1 MSQRNIGR
9 PLVWLSSHVD
19 RPMFRRQIEIFPASL
34 KLIAIAAHDI
44 AIAHCTDE
52 GAHRGPITMSTFRH
66 GLQRTLCLRQVA
78 RSQAL
83 KPQWQRPIF
92 QTSVKNLSTTIET
105 TTEEKEPTSETKIT
119 PPPEE
124 PFQGVRNA
132 RPVPVSR
139 SYFSREPNFND
150 DLVKLS
156 NLLQKYQHLPTLPAD
171 QVPVQLWMTLKDYRQ
186 VHGEPVKAKP
196 YSQVIAMVRRLH
208 QIHPGVK
215 PREVK
220 QGLRAFVRVIDSRQN
235 AKKVVPL
242 DKFGRALAVGR
253 RKTSTARAWVVE
265 GTGELLVN
273 GKPLHEV
280 FGRIHDRES
289 AIWALRSTQR
299 ADKYNVW
306 ALVDGGGV
314 TGQAEALTLAIAK
327 AMLIHEPDLK
337 PALRKGEWN
346 YMQLKDCYEC

>member
-1 MSQRNIGR
+1 MSNI
-9 PLVWLSSHVD
+9 
-19 RPMFRRQIEIFPASL
+19 
-34 KLIAIAAHDI
+34 
-44 AIAHCTDE
+44 
-52 GAHRGPITMSTFRH
+52 RH
-66 GLQRTLCLRQVA
+66 GLQQTLCLRQLT
-78 RSQAL
+78 RSQSL
-83 KPQWQRPIF
+83 RPQWQRPSF
-92 QTSVKNLSTTIET
+92 HTTAKNPSTIET
-105 TTEEKEPTSETKIT
+105 TEQNEPTPEGKIA

-132 RPVPVSR
+132 RPVPVSP
-139 SYFSREPNFND
+139 SYFSREPSFND

-156 NLLQKYQHLPTLPAD
+156 NLLQKYQHLPTLAPD
-171 QVPVQLWMTLKDYRQ
+171 QVPTQLWKTLKDYRQ

-196 YSQVIAMVRRLH
+196 YSQIITLVRRLH
-208 QIHPGVK
+208 QIHPGVM
-215 PREVK
+215 PDEVK
-220 QGLRAFVRVIDSRQN
+220 EGLKPFERMIDSRQN
-235 AKKVVPL
+235 VKKTIPL

-265 GTGELLVN
+265 GTGEMLVN

-337 PALRKGEWN
+337 QALRKAGCLTRDPRMVERKKHGHVKARKMPAWV
-346 YMQLKDCYEC
+346 KR